1 MKDKKTSFSIL
12 FIAITVLLLIYASYY
27 FFTKTKKQPQ
37 TQEGPLTLPAPK
49 EKPFTAVN
57 LEPHSLIP
65 KESLTN
71 TNWEWDKEKNGGQF
85 NNISLN
91 TKIYMPF
98 DGYVEYGYNMYLKVN
113 EMRIYSQDR
122 SIFIQT
128 VGYFNF
134 NQNLVSS
141 LVKKGTV
148 IATFDKNPPKNNIFK
163 QEKPFLVIYA
173 YRMEN
178 NTPILD
184 SQLIKQLFPEIQ

>member
-1 MKDKKTSFSIL
+1 MENKKPTL
-12 FIAITVLLLIYASYY
+12 FIFFLVISIFLILGGSYY
-27 FFTKTKKQPQ
+27 FYKIKKQPIPK
-37 TQEGPLTLPAPK
+37 EEPLKLPQPK
-49 EKPFTAVN
+49 EKTLTTVN
-57 LEPHSLIP
+57 LEPYSLIP
-65 KESLTN
+65 KEKIEKT
-71 TNWEWDKEKNGGQF
+71 TWEWDKEKNGGQF

-122 SIFIQT
+122 SIFIQI

-134 NQNLVSS
+134 NQNLVGS

-148 IATFDKNPPKNNIFK
+148 IATFDKNPPKNNLFK

-178 NTPILD
+178 NTPFPD
-184 SQLIKQLFPEIQ
+184 PQLIKQLFPEIQ